1 MESAE
6 VVVIGGGV
14 IGCATAWQL
23 MRRGIDVLL
32 LEREQIATGSSSRGS
47 GGMRHFFAHSADAEL
62 SRESIAFYSESEE
75 VLGERVP
82 FERNGYL
89 YLAREHSE
97 LDELTQ
103 IAATPRSLGCRVDL
117 LGAAELAERVPGLVV
132 DDLAGGVLSADDAIG
147 VPFDAT
153 HAFARALERSS
164 ARVRLRAEVASAER
178 SDDQITALVLTDG
191 ERIACGAIV
200 VCTGAWTGELGRR
213 IGMDLAVRPH
223 RRQLVYSEPH
233 PRPPQLLPF
242 VIEHWSSL
250 CFRRRGEGLMT
261 TCGLGENVWDSFDTT
276 PDSALAESVI
286 RRVRDRYAPA
296 REVEFTTVRAGLYEM
311 TPDAKPLLGRRA
323 GTDNAVICAGFSGH
337 GFMHAP
343 AASRIAATLTLDEF
357 PESET
362 VAFDPNRFD
371 GREVAQV
378 NVL

>member
-14 IGCATAWQL
+14 VGCATAWQL
-23 MRRGIDVLL
+23 MRRGVDVLL

-47 GGMRHFFAHSADAEL
+47 GGMRHFFADGIEAEL
-62 SRESIAFYSESEE
+62 SRESIAFYADSEG

-103 IAATPRSLGCRVDL
+103 IAATPRSLGCRIDL
-117 LGAAELAERVPGLVV
+117 LGPDELAEQVPGLVV
-132 DDLAGGVLSADDAIG
+132 DDLVGGVLSAHDAIG

-164 ARVRLRAEVASAER
+164 ARVRLRSEVASAER
-178 SDDQITALVLTDG
+178 SDEQITALVLTDG
-191 ERIACGAIV
+191 ERIACGAVV

-233 PRPPQLLPF
+233 ARPPQLLPF

-261 TCGLGENVWDSFDTT
+261 TCGLGETVWDSFDTT
-276 PDSALAESVI
+276 PDAALAESVVG
-286 RRVRDRYAPA
+286 RVRERYAPA

-311 TPDAKPLLGRRA
+311 TPDAKPLLGRRT
-323 GTDNAVICAGFSGH
+323 GTGNAVVCAGFSGH

-343 AASRIAATLTLDEF
+343 AASRIAATLTLDEL
-357 PESET
+357 PDIET
-362 VAFDPNRFD
+362 VAFDPDRFD
-371 GREVAQV
+371 GREVSQV
-378 NVL
+378 SVL